1 MRGILSGSAHRA
13 DRVRISPAHAGN
25 TTYVPPGVTYPEDQP
40 RTCGE
45 YKRGIAQMVLPL
57 GSAPHM
63 RGIQTSVD
71 LLHNGARISP
81 AHAGNTSPGKIAGLV
96 GEDQPRTCGEY
107 PSSASRVQACNGSA
121 PHMRGILDERFADVM
136 RRRISPAHA
145 GNTFLCQPAGVFGG
159 DQPRT
164 CGEYEVKISW
174 ALETPG
180 SAPHMR
186 GIPPSPPRRRSLRR
200 ISPAHAGNTW
210 QQRKCTPSGKDQPRT
225 CGEYGDL
232 DHRGLQGGGSAPH
245 MRGIP

>member
-1 MRGILSGSAHRA
+1 M
-13 DRVRISPAHAGN
+13 
-25 TTYVPPGVTYPEDQP
+25 PG
-40 RTCGE
+40 
-45 YKRGIAQMVLPL
+45 
-57 GSAPHM
+57 H
-63 RGIQTSVD
+63 
-71 LLHNGARISP
+71 
-81 AHAGNTSPGKIAGLV
+81 
-96 GEDQPRTCGEY
+96 
-107 PSSASRVQACNGSA
+107 GSA

-245 MRGIP
+245 MRGIPKKESRTSCRDGISPAHAGNTLPYGAGGG